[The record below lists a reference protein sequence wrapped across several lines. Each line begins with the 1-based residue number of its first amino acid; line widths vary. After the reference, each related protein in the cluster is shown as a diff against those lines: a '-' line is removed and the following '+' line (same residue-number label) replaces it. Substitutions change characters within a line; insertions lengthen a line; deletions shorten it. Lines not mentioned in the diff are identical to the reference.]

1 MIAEQMGVTP
11 ATISKALR
19 DGNDISE
26 ETRKKVKKVAAQ
38 LGYRPNL
45 MARSLIRRRSNM
57 IGVIVPDL
65 RISFFS
71 EVTRGIYEQA
81 DLKGF
86 VPILLV
92 HDELCSI
99 ERRNLEFLA
108 GLPVEGIL
116 LNPAPGGANLKLYH
130 QLKNEGIPIVCYD
143 RQMKNLDVSSVVI
156 DDEKAAFKITEALI
170 ENGCRNIM
178 CLGIKA
184 GMSVAE
190 DRYRGYQN
198 ALEAKNIPL
207 DPQMSISC
215 DHYIQEGYRTM
226 QAALDNG
233 NIPDAVLCIGGLV
246 AFGAGLAILNAKLRI
261 PEDIRLAEFG
271 DNDIISRLGVPFFT
285 VNQNPYQM
293 GRTAFDLL
301 FDIIENKGRPVGAK
315 HILIDTKLIKREIGV
330 QNAEQ
335 LNLFAVDRK
344 RI

>member
-1 MIAEQMGVTP
+1 MIAEKMDLTP

-19 DGNDISE
+19 DSNDISE
-26 ETRKKVKKVAAQ
+26 ETRKRVKQLATQ

-45 MARSLIRRRSNM
+45 MARSLIQRRSNM

-92 HDELCSI
+92 HDELCEI

-116 LNPAPGGANLKLYH
+116 LNPAPGGSNLDLLL
-130 QLKNEGIPIVCYD
+130 QLKAEGIPIVCYD
-143 RQMKNLDVSSVVI
+143 RHTRKFDVSSVLI
-156 DDEKAAFKITEALI
+156 DDEKAAFNITMEI
-170 ENGCRNIM
+170 INNGRRNIM
-178 CLGIKA
+178 CLGIKE

-190 DRYRGYQN
+190 DRFRGYRRALDVQN
-198 ALEAKNIPL
+198 VPFRAELAV
-207 DPQMSISC
+207 SC
-215 DHYIQEGYRTM
+215 DHYIQEGYKTM
-226 QAALDNG
+226 QLALESG

-246 AFGAGLAILNAKLRI
+246 AFGAGLAILNSKLRI
-261 PEDIRLAEFG
+261 PEDIVLAEFG

-301 FDIIENKGRPVGAK
+301 YSTIENKGRPTV
-315 HILIDTKLIKREIGV
+315 TKQIIIETSLIKREIGIK
-330 QNAEQ
+330 NSEQ
-335 LNLFAVDRK
+335 LNIFAIDRK
-344 RI
+344 RL